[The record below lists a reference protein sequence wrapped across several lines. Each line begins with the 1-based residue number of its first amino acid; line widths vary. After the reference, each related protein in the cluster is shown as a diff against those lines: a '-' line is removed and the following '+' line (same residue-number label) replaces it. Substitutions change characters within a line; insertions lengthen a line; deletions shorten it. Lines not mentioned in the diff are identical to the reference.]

1 VTNLN
6 INGNEVRK
14 MIWEF
19 VKDKNKAT
27 LVYQMLESQ
36 SKTRDQEIKMQQELL
51 NRFKPMFQSPP
62 HKDLLQIVEKIIA
75 ESRSTN
81 NIYRFTLYVLEAI
94 VLERPES
101 ITDDQQQMRFKWLC
115 SN

>member
-1 VTNLN
+1 
-6 INGNEVRK
+6 
-14 MIWEF
+14 
-19 VKDKNKAT
+19 
-27 LVYQMLESQ
+27 MLESQ
-36 SKTRDQEIKMQQELL
+36 SKTRDQEIKMQQKLL
-51 NRFKPMFQSPP
+51 NRFKPMLSPP
-62 HKDLLQIVEKIIA
+62 HKDLLHIVEKIIA